1 MILSLIAAVGE
12 NYELGKNNDLIW
24 HLDGDL
30 PFFRRVTTGK
40 TVIMG
45 RKTFESLPK
54 ALPKRR
60 NIVLTTDSQ
69 YVAEG
74 AEVFTDFKEILE
86 NVKNEDEVFVIGG
99 GSVYTLFMPYADRI
113 YLTEAQARDS
123 EADTYFP
130 RFDKEL
136 FERKSIDFG
145 GTDIKYEHVLYEKK

>member
-30 PFFRRVTTGK
+30 PFFRKVTTGK

-60 NIVLTTDSQ
+60 NIVLTKDKDYT
-69 YVAEG
+69 AEG
-74 AEVFTDFKEILE
+74 AEVFTDYKKVLDEI
-86 NVKNEDEVFVIGG
+86 KNDDEAFIIGG
-99 GSVYTLFMPYADRI
+99 ASIYSLFMPYADRI
-113 YLTEAQARDS
+113 YLTEAKASDDT
-123 EADTYFP
+123 ADVYFP
-130 RFDKEL
+130 SFDKAL
-136 FERKSIDFG
+136 FARESIDFG
-145 GTDIKYEHVLYEKK
+145 GTDIKYEHVLYRKK

>member
-12 NYELGKNNDLIW
+12 NNELGKNNDLIW

-30 PFFRRVTTGK
+30 PFFRKVTTGK

-60 NIVLTTDSQ
+60 NIVLTTDSS
-69 YVAEG
+69 YSAEG
-74 AEVFTDFKEILE
+74 AEVFTDYKKIFEEI
-86 NVKNEDEVFVIGG
+86 KNDEEAFIIGG
-99 GSVYTLFMPYADRI
+99 GMVYSLFLPFADRI
-113 YLTEAQARDS
+113 YLTEAKASDN

-130 RFDKEL
+130 SFDKNLFDREL
-136 FERKSIDFG
+136 IDIG
-145 GTDIKYEHVLYEKK
+145 GSDIKYEHVLYTKK

>member
-1 MILSLIAAVGE
+1 MILSLIAAVGK

-30 PFFRRVTTGK
+30 PFFRKVTTGK

-60 NIVLTTDSQ
+60 NIVLTKDAG

-74 AEVFTDFKEILE
+74 AEVFTDFERVLDEIKGE
-86 NVKNEDEVFVIGG
+86 EEAFIIGG
-99 GSVYTLFMPYADRI
+99 ASIYSLFMPFADRI
-113 YLTEAQARDS
+113 YLTEAEASDDS
-123 EADTYFP
+123 ADVYFP
-130 RFDKEL
+130 RFDKSIFDRE
-136 FERKSIDFG
+136 SIDFG
-145 GTDIKYEHVLYEKK
+145 GTDIKYEHVLYKKK

>member
-30 PFFRRVTTGK
+30 PFFRKVTTGK

-60 NIVLTTDSQ
+60 NIVLTTDAS

-74 AEVFTDFKEILE
+74 AEVFTDFGEILE
-86 NVKNEDEVFVIGG
+86 SVKSEEEVFIIGG
-99 GSVYTLFMPYADRI
+99 GKVYALAMPLADRI
-113 YLTEAQARDS
+113 YLTEAEASDS

-130 RFDKEL
+130 SFDKSL

>member
-60 NIVLTTDSQ
+60 NIVLTSDKN

-86 NVKNEDEVFVIGG
+86 KVKNEDEVFIIGG
-99 GSVYTLFMPYADRI
+99 GSVYALFMPFADRI
-113 YLTEAQARDS
+113 YLTEAQAHDS

-130 RFDKEL
+130 HFDKEL

>member
-1 MILSLIAAVGE
+1 MIISLIAAVGK
-12 NYELGKNNDLIW
+12 NNELGKNNDLIW

-60 NIVLTTDSQ
+60 NIVLTLRQ
-69 YVAEG
+69 GYYAEG
-74 AEVFTDFKEILE
+74 AEVFSSPEAALE
-86 NVKNEDEVFVIGG
+86 TVKDDEEVFVIGG
-99 GSVYTLFMPYADRI
+99 GEIYALFMPLADRI
-113 YLTEAQARDS
+113 YLTQADACDS

-130 RFDKEL
+130 DFDKSL
-136 FERKSIDFG
+136 YKRHSIDFG
-145 GTDIKYEHVLYEKK
+145 GTNIKYEHVLYEKI

>member
-60 NIVLTTDSQ
+60 NIVLTSDKN

-86 NVKNEDEVFVIGG
+86 NVKNEDEVFIIGG
-99 GSVYTLFMPYADRI
+99 GSVYALYMPYADRI

-130 RFDKEL
+130 HFDKKL